1 MANIRLLASTI
12 VLVTWLTFLF
22 YLMRNLEFYHP
33 FKTYTISDLRSQLLY
48 NVSSLLDIDF
58 LPYTS
63 RPRDIDSLRDIFNPA
78 HIDSL
83 HDTSS
88 PSDIHSLLDV
98 SNVANNSAQSR
109 SNEAISNMHTSQAT
123 AVPWM
128 SKYRQDFLLW
138 DRVRPD
144 ISNAIGLDVRK
155 ADNYFIYRCH
165 FNRKPL
171 CGGIADRL
179 QGMVAAYV
187 IANLTGRAFKIEMS
201 NGLCDLKEYILPNVV
216 NWTHL
221 KSPGP
226 SLKNNKSDSRHINM
240 VGNKRF
246 YQDITTLNF
255 TILTGHER
263 NVYFQAN
270 IDYSMRFRESTVYR
284 NELSWMKALSPHE
297 IQATL
302 FRRLFK
308 LSPRLQTKL
317 QNILTHEI
325 SSPAHK
331 LICAHLRM
339 GRNPTIPHDSAV
351 HYKLDILPVVWRFIA
366 NHSTTDYH
374 KVFLMTDCELA
385 LEQAKLQ
392 EFRDR
397 LIITPGIIKHVELDR
412 NISQEELCDAMEK
425 VILDLHLLMNCDVLM
440 VSKSGLSRLA
450 AFVRGSDSDLYC
462 LTRSGQV
469 TPCERRHLI
478 EMYTR
483 MGQEQSRI

>member
-1 MANIRLLASTI
+1 MANIRWLASTI
-12 VLVTWLTFLF
+12 VLVIWLTFLF
-22 YLMRNLEFYHP
+22 YLTINLDFYHP
-33 FKTYTISDLRSQLLY
+33 FKWYTISDLRSQLLY
-48 NVSSLLDIDF
+48 NVSSLPD
-58 LPYTS
+58 
-63 RPRDIDSLRDIFNPA
+63 
-78 HIDSL
+78 IDSL
-83 HDTSS
+83 HDTSRS
-88 PSDIHSLLDV
+88 PDIHSLLDV

-109 SNEAISNMHTSQAT
+109 SYKAMSNMHTSQVM

-155 ADNYFIYRCH
+155 ADKYFIYRCD
-165 FNRKPL
+165 FNIKPS

-179 QGMVAAYV
+179 VGMIASYV
-187 IANLTGRAFKIEMS
+187 IANLTGRAFRIEMS

-221 KSPGP
+221 ESPDP
-226 SLKNNKSDSRHINM
+226 SLQNNKSDRRQINM
-240 VGNKRF
+240 VQNRRF
-246 YQDITTLNF
+246 YQNIPTLNF
-255 TILTGHER
+255 TILTGHAR
-263 NVYFQAN
+263 YIYFRAN

-297 IQATL
+297 IQAAL

-317 QNILTHEI
+317 QSILTHEI

-331 LICAHLRM
+331 LICVHLRM
-339 GRNPTIPHDSAV
+339 GRNPTIPNDTTV
-351 HYKLDILPVVWRFIA
+351 YYKLNILPVVWRFIA

-392 EFRDR
+392 DFRDR
-397 LIITPGIIKHVELDR
+397 LIITPGIIKHVDRDR
-412 NISQEELCDAMEK
+412 NISQVELCDAMEK

-440 VSKSGLSRLA
+440 VSRSGLSRLA

-469 TPCERRHLI
+469 RPCERRLI
-478 EMYTR
+478 
-483 MGQEQSRI
+483 